1 MECAAYTVDNEKR
14 MKYIEF
20 CLAFYALS
28 LQKELFD
35 FKEIGATL
43 HDKIGAQRYL
53 TNSARFLAQLEQS
66 GIDPTLYG
74 LVSIGKIVPIYFTGN
89 VQNSMAT
96 YTIGVVHATTD
107 NAVLLSPLLR
117 QIQHYGLLKI
127 EQF

>member
-43 HDKIGAQRYL
+43 HDKIGGSKVFDQQREVF
-53 TNSARFLAQLEQS
+53 SAARA
-66 GIDPTLYG
+66 
-74 LVSIGKIVPIYFTGN
+74 KWN
-89 VQNSMAT
+89 
-96 YTIGVVHATTD
+96 
-107 NAVLLSPLLR
+107 
-117 QIQHYGLLKI
+117 
-127 EQF
+127 